1 VFVDIQFSGQL
12 NGSNAAALIKAISV
26 GVIDVLKN
34 VESTFV
40 IETTNEGLSCEDG
53 FFGC

>member
-12 NGSNAAALIKAISV
+12 NGFNAAALIKAISV

-40 IETTNEGLSCEDG
+40 IETTNEGFSCEDG